1 MSRKPQM
8 PCNPL
13 CGRCLRHCKQLV
25 SVLLLD
31 CPRFQPYPFKI
42 VRHRFEQLDLF
53 ADEAQRN
60 PDAADSTEK
69 E

>member
-1 MSRKPQM
+1 M

-31 CPRFQPYPFKI
+31 CPRFQPFPFK
-42 VRHRFEQLDLF
+42 VARHRYEQLELF
-53 ADEAQRN
+53 GGESEPEA
-60 PDAADSTEK
+60 
-69 E
+69 